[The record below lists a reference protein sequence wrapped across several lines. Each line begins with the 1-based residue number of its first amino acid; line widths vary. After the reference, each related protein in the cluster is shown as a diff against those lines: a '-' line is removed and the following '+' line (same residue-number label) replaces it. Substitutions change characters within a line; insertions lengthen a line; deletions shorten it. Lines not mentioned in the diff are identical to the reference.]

1 MTRGLPRLEPE
12 SATALDMFRTTVARH
27 GDRHLVHYFDQ
38 SITVDQIDAM
48 SDALA
53 VALQQRGT

>member
-1 MTRGLPRLEPE
+1 
-12 SATALDMFRTTVARH
+12 MFRTTVSRH